1 MYFWFVCL
9 CRMNVFIAFINE
21 GLGLWRTS
29 CSVVCMEGG
38 RVLVH
43 FGELVRPS
51 LVTVND
57 TISSAEGSR
66 AKTRTVIVSLLGKS
80 SSTKFVVV
88 VAVDDDDDDD
98 DDGGGG
104 GGGSGGG
111 GGGGGGD
118 GDGDGKTVE
127 EAVTSVGDQEISL
140 DCRSETVVDK
150 LMEDKEEDGEGEVE
164 CDCCSPSLFS
174 AWANEQH
181 CRC

>member
-1 MYFWFVCL
+1 
-9 CRMNVFIAFINE
+9 
-21 GLGLWRTS
+21 
-29 CSVVCMEGG
+29 MEGG

-111 GGGGGGD
+111 GGGGGD